1 MTWRRCR
8 SHGAELQSQE
18 GGGGKKRNQ
27 EVEAIAGKQPML

>member
-18 GGGGKKRNQ
+18 GGGKKRNQ